1 MKRKIKVGI
10 DVGGTF
16 THAVA
21 IDIADYSIVG
31 KACVPTTHGAWE
43 GVAKGVVDS
52 LHKLLSESA
61 IDPSEVI
68 LIAHSTTQ
76 ATNALLEGDVAAVGI
91 IGMGKGIEGKRAKTE
106 TNLSKIELSPGKFLR
121 TVFSYFDVAK
131 PLSEDAVRKAMDNF
145 VSHGVE
151 VVVASEAFGV
161 DHCANEELVVR
172 IAEEYG
178 LMATAASKI
187 SKLYGLR
194 VRTRTAVINASMMPK
209 MLETANLTE
218 ESIRKSGIT
227 TPVMVMRSDGGIMDI
242 NEMRKRP
249 ILTMLS
255 GPAAGVTA
263 ALMYAKVSDG
273 IFIEVGGTSTDIS
286 VIKNGKPQVKS
297 AQIAGNRLFV
307 RTLDV
312 RTLGIAGGSVPRF
325 AGKKIID
332 VGPRSAHIA
341 NLNYVAFSG
350 VNDFANLELEGIQP
364 RVNDPGDYMAIRLPN
379 NETSGFAITP
389 TEASYYLGL
398 VKETG
403 HGAAN
408 TGLIESCMQALG
420 EKFEKDPKVLAEEI
434 LTLASEKIKPVI
446 KQLVREYK
454 LDTNLIRFVG
464 GGGGASAIVPYTASA
479 LSVPHTIA
487 QNSEVISAIG
497 AALGMIRDSVEKNIV
512 NPTEADIIELR
523 EEVFH
528 SVISMGAVP
537 ESVEVSIEIDSKNK
551 KVIAVAMGSSEL
563 RARDLDIKVLSENE
577 LLNICA
583 QSFRTDAQNLII
595 AGKTSFLTAVIYASV
610 KKHLFGLAKTGMNG
624 LRVVDKEGTIKLQLA
639 NALVQSSPVGDVKNT
654 IKHLVEKLTTFGDA
668 GALVPDLFMLVSGRI
683 IDFTGLIQ
691 EAQIMALADI
701 EIAKAAPNEQV
712 VIIASEKK

>member
-21 IDIADYSIVG
+21 IDIADYRIVG
-31 KACVPTTHGAWE
+31 KACVPTTHSAWE

-61 IDPSEVI
+61 IDSSEVM

-76 ATNALLEGDVAAVGI
+76 ATNALLEGDVATVGI
-91 IGMGKGIEGKRAKTE
+91 IGMGKGLEGKRAKKE
-106 TNLSKIELSPGKFLR
+106 TNLSKIELSPGKFLK
-121 TVFSYFDVAK
+121 TVFSYFDVSK
-131 PLSEDAVRKAMDNF
+131 PLTEDAIRKAIDGF

-151 VVVASEAFGV
+151 VIVASEAFGV
-161 DHCANEELVVR
+161 DNCANEELVVHV
-172 IAEEYG
+172 AEEYG

-312 RTLGIAGGSVPRF
+312 RTLGIAGGSIPRF
-325 AGKKIID
+325 AGKKIVD

-341 NLNYVAFSG
+341 NLNYVAFAG
-350 VNDFANLELEGIQP
+350 AIDFTDLELEGIQP

-379 NETSGFAITP
+379 NDSAGYAITP
-389 TEASYYLGL
+389 TEAAYYLGL
-398 VKETG
+398 VLETG

-408 TGLIESCMQALG
+408 TDDIESCMQALG
-420 EKFEKDPKVLAEEI
+420 KKFEKEPKALAEEI
-434 LTLASEKIKPVI
+434 LILSAEKIKPVI

-464 GGGGASAIVPYTASA
+464 GGGGASAIVPYTAMA
-479 LSVPHTIA
+479 LSVPHTIT

-497 AALGMIRDSVEKNIV
+497 AALGMIRDSVEKNIIT
-512 NPTEADIIELR
+512 PSESDILELR
-523 EEVFH
+523 EEAFR

-563 RARDLDIKVLSENE
+563 RTRDLDIKVLSENE
-577 LLNICA
+577 LLDICA
-583 QSFRTDAQNLII
+583 KSFRAGIQDLNI
-595 AGKTSFLTAVIYASV
+595 AGRTSFLTAVVHSSV
-610 KKHLFGLAKTGMNG
+610 KKHLFGLAKTELTG
-624 LRVVDKEGTIKLQLA
+624 LRVIDKEGTIKLQL
-639 NALVQSSPVGDVKNT
+639 NNCLVQSSAIGDVKNT

-701 EIAKAAPNEQV
+701 EISKAAPNEQV